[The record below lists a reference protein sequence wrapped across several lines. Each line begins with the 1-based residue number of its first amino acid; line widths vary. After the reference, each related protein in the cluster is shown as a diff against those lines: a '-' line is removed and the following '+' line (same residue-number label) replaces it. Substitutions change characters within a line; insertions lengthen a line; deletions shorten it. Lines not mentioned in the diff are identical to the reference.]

1 MTHEYYRAKTQNI
14 DIQIRDLIEEMQQLH
29 TKYIDERRMINE
41 GQEVI
46 YAGEKWWFTG
56 NCTININGDLLYE
69 LDGKSR
75 FLIYKLFDDFEVVE

>member
-1 MTHEYYRAKTQNI
+1 MTPSEYFNKRKELLN
-14 DIQIRDLIEEMQQLH
+14 QINRLQAELIII
-29 TKYIDERRMINE
+29 KRGYIEERRMISQ